1 MISVE
6 QLQRETIALWGKHK
20 KDSEDNEVS
29 LGKEYN
35 PVTLDKLF
43 RIIELQHLANMNKAS
58 QSLPVMYITVVG
70 ALPPNIVTLLKA
82 HEFQV
87 FEERYIKNNRPHF
100 RTYISWDY
108 DWSNLKDK
116 LNIHSYII
124 EK

>member
-1 MISVE
+1 MEISV
-6 QLQRETIALWGKHK
+6 
-20 KDSEDNEVS
+20 
-29 LGKEYN
+29 
-35 PVTLDKLF
+35 TLRTTLEFNNLDDF
-43 RIIELQHLANMNKAS
+43 EEAINIVVCDMTPDEIIELQHLANMNKAS

-70 ALPPNIVTLLKA
+70 TLPPNIVTLLKA

-87 FEERYIKNNRPHF
+87 FEERYIKNNSPHF

-108 DWSNLKDK
+108 DWSNLEDK

>member
-20 KDSEDNEVS
+20 KDSEDNKVS

-35 PVTLDKLF
+35 PITLNKLF
-43 RIIELQHLANMNKAS
+43 RVIELQHLANMNKAS

-70 ALPPNIVTLLKA
+70 TLSPNIVTLLKA

-87 FEERYIKNNRPHF
+87 FEERYIQNNRPHF

-108 DWSNLKDK
+108 DWSNLEDK

>member
-1 MISVE
+1 MSDVK
-6 QLQRETIALWGKHK
+6 L
-20 KDSEDNEVS
+20 KD
-29 LGKEYN
+29 K
-35 PVTLDKLF
+35 P
-43 RIIELQHLANMNKAS
+43 M
-58 QSLPVMYITVVG
+58 PVMYTTVVG
-70 ALPPNIVTLLKA
+70 TLPPNIGTLLKA

-108 DWSNLKDK
+108 DWSNLEDM